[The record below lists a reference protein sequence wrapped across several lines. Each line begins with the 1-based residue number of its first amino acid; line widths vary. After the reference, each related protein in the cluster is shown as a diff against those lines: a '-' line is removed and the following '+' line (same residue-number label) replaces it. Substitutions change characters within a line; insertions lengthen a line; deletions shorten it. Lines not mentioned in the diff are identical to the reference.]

1 MGIDRSIILLTKV
14 FPFATGEEF
23 LEEEIIFLA
32 SAFSNISIIATAVP
46 EGAKQ
51 TRNLPQNVKCYVI
64 NETSNKHLKY
74 AKYVARGS
82 RYIFDTDVR
91 SEFNGKT
98 AKGKLG
104 VVYISGRSH
113 VLANKILHIPEIT
126 KELEK
131 TDTILYSYW
140 FADLPYVSVLLKRIT
155 NNNSLKIASRA
166 HGYDL
171 YEYRN
176 ASGYIPFRKIVMR
189 NIDKVFPCSCDG
201 QQYLQEQFPACTEK
215 IEVSYL
221 GTKDCGMA
229 ENMSNESFHLVTC
242 SAIIP
247 LKRLDLLAKAL
258 KLCEEDGYQ
267 FRWTCI
273 GDGPLL
279 GDLQEYVRTNLKRG
293 TVAFTGRLKH
303 SEVLD
308 YLKTNPIN
316 LLVNVSETEGLPVSI
331 MEAVSFGIPALAT
344 DVGGTKEIVIP
355 GITGVLL
362 SKDISQRELADRII
376 ESSDMTLDREK
387 VRAYWKEHFNS
398 DKNYKMFC
406 EKLMSI

>member
-1 MGIDRSIILLTKV
+1 MGRDRSIVLLTKV

-23 LEEEIIFLA
+23 LEEEIVFLA
-32 SAFSNISIIATAVP
+32 SAFSNIFIIATAVP
-46 EGAKQ
+46 KGAKQ
-51 TRNLPQNVKCYVI
+51 TRSLPHNVKCYVI
-64 NETSNKHLKY
+64 NETANKYLKC

-82 RYIFDTDVR
+82 RYIFDSDAR
-91 SEFNGKT
+91 SEFKGKA

-104 VVYISGRSH
+104 VIYISGRSH
-113 VLANKILHIPEIT
+113 ILANKILHIPEIA
-126 KELEK
+126 KKLEE

-140 FADLPYVSVLLKRIT
+140 FADLPYVSVLLKKIT
-155 NNNSLKIASRA
+155 NNNNLRIVSRA

-176 ASGYIPFRKIVMR
+176 ASGYIPFRKIVMH

-201 QQYLQEQFPACTEK
+201 QQYLRDQFPDSTEK

-229 ENMSNESFHLVTC
+229 ENMGNESFHFVTC

-258 KLCEEDGYQ
+258 KLCEEDGYH

-279 GDLQEYVRTNLKRG
+279 GNLQEYVRTNLKQG
-293 TVAFTGRLKH
+293 TVTFTGRLKH
-303 SEVLD
+303 LDVLD
-308 YLKTNPIN
+308 YLKTNSIN
-316 LLVNVSETEGLPVSI
+316 FFVNVSETEGLPVSI

-355 GITGVLL
+355 GITGILL
-362 SKDISQRELADRII
+362 TKDISQRELADKII
-376 ESSDMTLDREK
+376 ESSNMTLDRK
-387 VRAYWKEHFNS
+387 NVRAYWQEHFNS
-398 DKNYKMFC
+398 NKNYKMFC
-406 EKLMSI
+406 EKLISI